1 MVIHQALAPAATTI
15 QQAIASRV
23 SIHAF
28 APGHALADADIE
40 QLVQQATQAP
50 TAFNFQNWRFVAVRS
65 PAAKQRLRA
74 VAYGQQK
81 VEDAAVVFI
90 ICGSLQAH
98 RRLAEVLQPSVDDGI
113 IALDVAD
120 ALVNAA
126 HAVHEGNAAVQRDE
140 AIRSASLAAMT
151 LMLAAQGRG
160 WVSCAMSG
168 FDPQGVSQAFALG
181 AEEVP
186 VVLVAVGHAATADE
200 RQKRR
205 RPLADVLEL
214 V

>member
-98 RRLAEVLQPSVDDGI
+98 
-113 IALDVAD
+113 
-120 ALVNAA
+120 
-126 HAVHEGNAAVQRDE
+126 
-140 AIRSASLAAMT
+140 
-151 LMLAAQGRG
+151 
-160 WVSCAMSG
+160 
-168 FDPQGVSQAFALG
+168 
-181 AEEVP
+181 
-186 VVLVAVGHAATADE
+186 
-200 RQKRR
+200 
-205 RPLADVLEL
+205 
-214 V
+214 